1 MLISI
6 FEAQQQLEDVW
17 RGPHLVGTQNSPLMY
32 RNGVIAPYPDFRSVA
47 LWWRRL
53 ELHLLY
59 RQQEDF
65 PVFFC
70 PSLSQGRRSEAPL
83 MLSDS
88 LFITH
93 VM

>member
-1 MLISI
+1 
-6 FEAQQQLEDVW
+6 
-17 RGPHLVGTQNSPLMY
+17 MY
-32 RNGVIAPYPDFRSVA
+32 HNGVIAPYGDFRSGA

-53 ELHLLY
+53 ELRLRRSRSFY
-59 RQQEDF
+59 IVKRRIF
-65 PVFFC
+65 PVFFG
-70 PSLSQGRRSEAPL
+70 PSLSQGHRSEVPF